1 MDRST
6 SSGFSGSKVIVQG
19 TRSYAGYTVQVIAKN
34 ENYIA
39 RLLNEDGSTGTV
51 LAVTPDLITI
61 IDTDTGEYIST
72 LPLLNAHPF

>member
-1 MDRST
+1 MDRTT

-19 TRSYAGYTVQVIAKN
+19 TGSYTTYTVQVVAKN

-39 RLLNEDGSTGTV
+39 RLLNDDGSTGTI

-61 IDTDTGEYIST
+61 IDTDTGEYIS
-72 LPLLNAHPF
+72 LYLNTCIPF